1 MQASWAQ
8 QLLPANNNNQ
18 ASMHGCRCACCPQ
31 GKASV
36 GITAKF
42 NLILIT
48 VLGAGFAVI
57 AYSAHRTLYQNAYHE
72 VLGQAGLMMDSAM
85 AVRGYTFDEIRP
97 LLSDDLEETFLPQI
111 VPAYAATQS
120 FTRLH
125 EKNPDYV
132 YKEATLNPTNPRNR
146 AVDWETD
153 IIGLFQNKP
162 QLEEFAGERET
173 PSGRSLYLSRPIRIN
188 DGACLACHSTPEAA
202 PKSMLQRY
210 GNANGFGWHLNS
222 VIGAQIVSVPMNVPI
237 AKAQAMF
244 QLLVAVLAVIFLVV
258 LVLINIL
265 LKLTVINPI
274 QKMSR
279 TANEVSQ
286 GNSNAPEFDT
296 QGKDEIAVLATSFNR
311 MRRSLD
317 KAMSMLDPGRG

>member
-1 MQASWAQ
+1 M
-8 QLLPANNNNQ
+8 
-18 ASMHGCRCACCPQ
+18 
-31 GKASV
+31 

-42 NLILIT
+42 NLILVT

-57 AYSAHRTLYQNAYHE
+57 AYTAHHTLYQNAYHE

-97 LLSDDLEETFLPQI
+97 LLSDDLKEAFLPQI

-120 FTRLH
+120 FIRLH

-153 IIGLFQNKP
+153 IIGMFQNKP
-162 QLEEFAGERET
+162 QLEEFSGERET
-173 PSGRSLYLSRPIRIN
+173 PGGRSLYLTRPIRID
-188 DGACLACHSTPEAA
+188 DGACLMCHSTPDVA
-202 PKSMLQRY
+202 PESMLLRY

-222 VIGAQIVSVPMNVPI
+222 VVGAQIVSVPMNVPI

-244 QLLVAVLAVIFLVV
+244 QLLMVVLAAIFLTV
-258 LVLINIL
+258 LVLINLL
-265 LKLTVINPI
+265 LKLTVISPI
-274 QKMSR
+274 QRMSR
-279 TANEVSQ
+279 TASEVSQ
-286 GNSNAPEFDT
+286 GRLDAPEFAL

-317 KAMSMLDPGRG
+317 KAMSMLDPGRD

>member
-1 MQASWAQ
+1 
-8 QLLPANNNNQ
+8 
-18 ASMHGCRCACCPQ
+18 
-31 GKASV
+31 
-36 GITAKF
+36 
-42 NLILIT
+42 
-48 VLGAGFAVI
+48 
-57 AYSAHRTLYQNAYHE
+57 

-97 LLSDDLEETFLPQI
+97 LLGDDLEQTFLPQI

-153 IIGLFQNKP
+153 IIGMFQNQP
-162 QLEEFAGERET
+162 RLEEFAGERET
-173 PSGRSLYLSRPIRIN
+173 PSGRSLYLSRPIRVS
-188 DGACLACHSTPEAA
+188 DGACLACHSTPEVA

-210 GNANGFGWHLNS
+210 GNANGFGWDLHK
-222 VIGAQIVSVPMNVPI
+222 VVGAQIVSVPMNLPI
-237 AKAQAMF
+237 AKAQTMF
-244 QLLVAVLAVIFLVV
+244 QLLMVVLGVIFLAV

-279 TANEVSQ
+279 TASEVSQ
-286 GNSNAPEFDT
+286 GKSDAPEFGT
-296 QGKDEIAVLATSFNR
+296 HGKDEIAILAASFNR

-317 KAMSMLDPGRG
+317 KAMSMLEPGRN

>member
-1 MQASWAQ
+1 M
-8 QLLPANNNNQ
+8 
-18 ASMHGCRCACCPQ
+18 
-31 GKASV
+31 

-42 NLILIT
+42 NLILVT

-57 AYSAHRTLYQNAYHE
+57 AYTAHRTLHQNAYHE

-97 LLSDDLEETFLPQI
+97 LLSDDLEAAFLPQI

-120 FTRLH
+120 FLRLH

-153 IIGLFQNKP
+153 IISMFQNKP
-162 QLEEFAGERET
+162 QLGQFAGERET
-173 PSGRSLYLSRPIRIN
+173 PGGRSLYLSRPIRID
-188 DGACLACHSTPEAA
+188 DGACLMCHSTPEAA
-202 PKSMLQRY
+202 PRSMLLRY
-210 GNANGFGWHLNS
+210 GNANGFGWQLHN
-222 VIGAQIVSVPMNVPI
+222 VVGAQIVSVPMDVPI

-244 QLLVAVLAVIFLVV
+244 QLLMVVLAVIFITI
-258 LVLINIL
+258 LVLINLL

-274 QKMSR
+274 QTMSR
-279 TANEVSQ
+279 TASEVSQ
-286 GNSNAPEFDT
+286 GRLDAPEFAL
-296 QGKDEIAVLATSFNR
+296 QGKDEIAVLAVSFNR

-317 KAMSMLDPGRG
+317 KAMSMLDPGRD

>member
-1 MQASWAQ
+1 MYWLQI
-8 QLLPANNNNQ
+8 
-18 ASMHGCRCACCPQ
+18 G
-31 GKASV
+31 GSV

-57 AYSAHRTLYQNAYHE
+57 AFTTHRTLYDNAYHE

-97 LLSDDLEETFLPQI
+97 ILASGIGESFLPQI

-120 FTRLH
+120 FVRLH
-125 EKNPDYV
+125 EKNPEYV
-132 YKEATLNPTNPRNR
+132 YKEAALNPTNPRNR

-153 IIGLFQNKP
+153 IISMFQNQP
-162 QLEEFAGERET
+162 QLQEFTGERET
-173 PSGRSLYLSRPIRIN
+173 PSGRSLYLSRPIRIS
-188 DGACLACHSTPEAA
+188 DGACLSCHSTPEVA

-210 GNANGFGWHLNS
+210 GNANGFGWNLHN
-222 VIGAQIVSVPMNVPI
+222 VVGAQIVSVPMNVPI
-237 AKAQAMF
+237 AKAQATF
-244 QLLVAVLAVIFLVV
+244 QLLMVVLAAIFVAVLV
-258 LVLINIL
+258 LMNVLL
-265 LKLTVINPI
+265 RLTVINPI

-279 TANEVSQ
+279 TANEVSR
-286 GNSNAPEFDT
+286 GNTDLPEFET
-296 QGKDEIAVLATSFNR
+296 KGKDEIAVLAVAFNR

-317 KAMSMLDPGRG
+317 KAMAMLDSGRS